1 MPGPDDTLE
10 HLRIVE
16 MVLAL
21 TQEVR
26 GGIVTTVTAS
36 GSPALHV
43 SPSRPARGCDITCEP
58 SILVGSVCDRSHDR
72 VPSYVL
78 RAAEGRCAAQRCD

>member
-21 TQEVR
+21 AQEVR

-43 SPSRPARGCDITCEP
+43 SPSQPAR
-58 SILVGSVCDRSHDR
+58 R
-72 VPSYVL
+72 VRHHL
-78 RAAEGRCAAQRCD
+78 